1 MMDSSTPTARRRASN
16 ETIRDFHDQL
26 FLAGLKDE
34 YSERG
39 PWSGYLALDQGMPV
53 GVILDCLQRQR
64 PEMFDGT
71 LARKRQAK
79 LARQRNA
86 PSRSRR

>member
-1 MMDSSTPTARRRASN
+1 MMESSTITARRRASN
-16 ETIRDFHDQL
+16 ETIRDFHEQL

-34 YSERG
+34 YCERG
-39 PWSGYLALDQGMPV
+39 PWSGYLALDR
-53 GVILDCLQRQR
+53 GVPIGVLCDCLQRQR
-64 PEMFDGT
+64 SEMFDGT

-79 LARQRNA
+79 MARHGNA